1 MEKKRLAKLEDDNE
15 IEKAPDRFLP
25 TSFSDDLGSNNSGFY
40 ELKAVI
46 THKGRASN
54 SGHYI
59 AWASYLNSVIFI
71 VEHRF
76 ESKEVSGL
84 VVTTTTSIQ

>member
-1 MEKKRLAKLEDDNE
+1 MEKKRLAKLDGSKEEEREPENFLATSFEDD
-15 IEKAPDRFLP
+15 A
-25 TSFSDDLGSNNSGFY
+25 GSCNSGFY

-59 AWASYLNSVIFI
+59 AW
-71 VEHRF
+71 
-76 ESKEVSGL
+76 
-84 VVTTTTSIQ
+84 